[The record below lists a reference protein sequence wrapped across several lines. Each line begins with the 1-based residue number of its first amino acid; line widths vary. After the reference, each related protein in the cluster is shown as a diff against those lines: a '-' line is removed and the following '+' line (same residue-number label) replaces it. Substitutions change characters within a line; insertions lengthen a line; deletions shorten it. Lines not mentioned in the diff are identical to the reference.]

1 MWSAGQ
7 EDIPSAPAPRHI
19 GVQPHDLQ
27 PVSIP
32 FSKSADKLLHGAS
45 KEQLT
50 LPTKCCDYV
59 SINIKGVT

>member
-45 KEQLT
+45 KE
-50 LPTKCCDYV
+50 
-59 SINIKGVT
+59 